1 MISELIFKQ
10 GLCIIIKIRDD
21 KYMTRLYTLSR
32 TRVSSFR
39 YRVQQHED
47 ASYREGRNNLQ

>member
-21 KYMTRLYTLSR
+21 KYMTRSYTLSR
-32 TRVSSFR
+32 TRVSSLR
-39 YRVQQHED
+39 YRVQQHH
-47 ASYREGRNNLQ
+47 REGRNNLQ